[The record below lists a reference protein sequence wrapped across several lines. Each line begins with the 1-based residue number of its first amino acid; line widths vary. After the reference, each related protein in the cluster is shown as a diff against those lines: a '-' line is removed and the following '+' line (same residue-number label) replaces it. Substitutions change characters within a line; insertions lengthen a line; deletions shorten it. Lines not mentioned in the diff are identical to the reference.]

1 MRVDDSDR
9 QPRYLACLVCGY
21 GARVAGDAPPCPMC
35 RSTSWRLDARC
46 ERAKERTMPWNSDL
60 RADVEEQLAWEPNID
75 ADTIA
80 VVVLDGHVTL
90 RGTVGSVQEKQGA
103 ERIAARVFGVVAV
116 EDRLEV
122 RRLDSKKRRD
132 AELRADILQAL
143 MLDDRVP
150 SSIDGKVED
159 GVVTLTGSA
168 DWHYQRDAA
177 KLTAASSSGRL
188 DVIDEIEIEW
198 PPRRLV
204 DHA

>member
-1 MRVDDSDR
+1 
-9 QPRYLACLVCGY
+9 
-21 GARVAGDAPPCPMC
+21 
-35 RSTSWRLDARC
+35 
-46 ERAKERTMPWNSDL
+46 MPWNSDL

-80 VVVLDGHVTL
+80 VIVVDGHVTL

-122 RRLDSKKRRD
+122 RRLDSQKRKD
-132 AELRADILQAL
+132 AELRADILHAL
-143 MLDDRVP
+143 MFDDRVP
-150 SSIDGKVED
+150 SSIDVKVED

-177 KLTAASSSGRL
+177 KLTAARNTGRL

>member
-1 MRVDDSDR
+1 MRGPGS
-9 QPRYLACLVCGY
+9 
-21 GARVAGDAPPCPMC
+21 GANLPFM
-35 RSTSWRLDARC
+35 
-46 ERAKERTMPWNSDL
+46 MPWNTDL

-75 ADTIA
+75 ANAIA
-80 VVVLDGHVTL
+80 VIVIDGHVTL

-116 EDRLEV
+116 EDQLDV
-122 RRLDSKKRRD
+122 RRLDAQKRKD

-150 SSIDGKVED
+150 SSIDVEVEN
-159 GVVTLTGSA
+159 GVVALTGCT
-168 DWHYQRDAA
+168 DWQYQRDAA
-177 KLTAASSSGRL
+177 KLTAARSVGSL
-188 DVIDEIEIEW
+188 EVVDEIELVW

>member
-1 MRVDDSDR
+1 
-9 QPRYLACLVCGY
+9 
-21 GARVAGDAPPCPMC
+21 
-35 RSTSWRLDARC
+35 
-46 ERAKERTMPWNSDL
+46 MPWNSDL

-80 VVVLDGHVTL
+80 VIVLDGHVTL

-122 RRLDSKKRRD
+122 QRLDSQKRKD
-132 AELRADILQAL
+132 AELRADILHAL
-143 MLDDRVP
+143 MFDDRVP
-150 SSIDGKVED
+150 SSIDVKVED

-177 KLTAASSSGRL
+177 KLTAARNTGRL

>member
-1 MRVDDSDR
+1 
-9 QPRYLACLVCGY
+9 
-21 GARVAGDAPPCPMC
+21 
-35 RSTSWRLDARC
+35 
-46 ERAKERTMPWNSDL
+46 MPWNSDL

-103 ERIAARVFGVVAV
+103 ERVAARVFGVVAV
-116 EDRLEV
+116 EEQLEV
-122 RRLDSKKRRD
+122 RRLDSKKRED
-132 AELRADILQAL
+132 AELRADILHAL

-150 SSIDGKVED
+150 SSIDVKVEE

-177 KLTAASSSGRL
+177 KLTAARSTGRR